1 MESTRR
7 RDLPGTRSRP
17 RRSPHHYRTLFREAF
32 ERINQVRRDRGQ
44 EPLGE
49 EFFPR
54 DEERLLRLARNN
66 KVKLALQA

>member
-1 MESTRR
+1 M
-7 RDLPGTRSRP
+7 PGTRSRP
-17 RRSPHHYRTLFREAF
+17 RRSPRHHRTLFREAF
-32 ERINQVRRDRGQ
+32 DRINEARRDRGQ

-66 KVKLALQA
+66 RVKLPLQA